1 MELQEHHRGR
11 QSLFALPTP
20 APAPTPTVTQTAQ
33 LKKVPNNIKI
43 MVYITAL
50 LAISSLLS
58 GAYAVWQGAGAVCY
72 KWPLCSEYIIPKYTN
87 QWIHMAHRLI
97 SLGLLFALFFSPP
110 DYIQG
115 DSVRIMYVHVPS
127 SFIALG
133 CFGFIGIAS
142 ILNLIF
148 KIKFMPLIAKS
159 LAPVGCLFSIVS
171 IVTGS
176 LWGKP
181 TWGIWWVW
189 DARLTSMGILL
200 LFYLAYIFTWRFVNS
215 FEKANKISS
224 VIGIIGLFNLPIIK
238 YSVDWWNTLHQPSS
252 ITLTSAPT
260 IHYTMLIPLIIM
272 LLGMIVYSLIIF
284 LMRYKTEVMKFKLDK
299 KKSKN

>member
-1 MELQEHHRGR
+1 M
-11 QSLFALPTP
+11 
-20 APAPTPTVTQTAQ
+20 
-33 LKKVPNNIKI
+33 LKNFFPNKI
-43 MVYITAL
+43 L
-50 LAISSLLS
+50 LLNNKLINSLLIS
-58 GAYAVWQGAGAVCY
+58 MI
-72 KWPLCSEYIIPKYTN
+72 LIIFVG
-87 QWIHMAHRLI
+87 LI
-97 SLGLLFALFFSPP
+97 YALFLSPP

-133 CFGFIGIAS
+133 FFGIIGIAS

-148 KIKFMPLIAKS
+148 KIKFVSLMAKS
-159 LAPVGCLFSIVS
+159 LAPIGCIFSLIS

-189 DARLTSMGILL
+189 DARLTSMAILL
-200 LFYLAYIFTWRFVNS
+200 LFYLTYIFIWKYVKN

-224 VIGIIGLFNLPIIK
+224 VIGIIGLFNLPVIK

-260 IHYTMLIPLIIM
+260 IHYTMLVPLVIM
-272 LLGMIVYSLIIF
+272 FLGMVVYSLIIF
-284 LMRYKTEVMKFKLDK
+284 LMRYKTELMKLKLDK
-299 KKSKN
+299 KNQK

>member
-1 MELQEHHRGR
+1 MFKNLFPNKIL
-11 QSLFALPTP
+11 SL
-20 APAPTPTVTQTAQ
+20 
-33 LKKVPNNIKI
+33 NN
-43 MVYITAL
+43 
-50 LAISSLLS
+50 
-58 GAYAVWQGAGAVCY
+58 
-72 KWPLCSEYIIPKYTN
+72 N
-87 QWIHMAHRLI
+87 LI
-97 SLGLLFALFFSPP
+97 SNLLIAMILVILVGLIYALFISPP

-115 DSVRIMYVHVPS
+115 DSVRIMYVHVPA

-133 CFGFIGIAS
+133 CFGFIGMAS

-159 LAPVGCLFSIVS
+159 LAPIGCIFSLVS

-189 DARLTSMGILL
+189 DARLTSMVILL
-200 LFYLAYIFTWRFVNS
+200 LFYLAYIFTWQLVNN

-224 VIGIIGLFNLPIIK
+224 VIGTIGLFNLPVIK

-272 LLGMIVYSLIIF
+272 LLGMIIYSLIIF
-284 LMRYKTEVMKFKLDK
+284 LMRYKIEVMKFKLDK
-299 KKSKN
+299 KKNIK

>member
-1 MELQEHHRGR
+1 
-11 QSLFALPTP
+11 
-20 APAPTPTVTQTAQ
+20 
-33 LKKVPNNIKI
+33 
-43 MVYITAL
+43 
-50 LAISSLLS
+50 
-58 GAYAVWQGAGAVCY
+58 
-72 KWPLCSEYIIPKYTN
+72 
-87 QWIHMAHRLI
+87 
-97 SLGLLFALFFSPP
+97 
-110 DYIQG
+110 
-115 DSVRIMYVHVPS
+115 MYVHVPS

-133 CFGFIGIAS
+133 CFGFIGIGS

-148 KIKFMPLIAKS
+148 KIKFIPLMTKS
-159 LAPVGCLFSIVS
+159 LAPVGCIFSLVS

-189 DARLTSMGILL
+189 DARLTSMSILF
-200 LFYLAYIFTWRFVNS
+200 LFYLAYIFTWKFVNN

-238 YSVDWWNTLHQPSS
+238 YSVDWWTTLHQPSS

-272 LLGMIVYSLIIF
+272 FCGMAMYSLIIF
-284 LMRYKTEVMKFKLDK
+284 LMSYKTEVMKFKFDK
-299 KKSKN
+299 KKNRK

>member
-1 MELQEHHRGR
+1 M
-11 QSLFALPTP
+11 FKNFFPN
-20 APAPTPTVTQTAQ
+20 
-33 LKKVPNNIKI
+33 KVLSINNNFINN
-43 MVYITAL
+43 L
-50 LAISSLLS
+50 
-58 GAYAVWQGAGAVCY
+58 
-72 KWPLCSEYIIPKYTN
+72 IILM
-87 QWIHMAHRLI
+87 ILI
-97 SLGLLFALFFSPP
+97 IFLGLIYALFISPE

-133 CFGFIGIAS
+133 CFALMGTAS

-159 LAPVGCLFSIVS
+159 LAPIGIIFTLIS

-189 DARLTSMGILL
+189 DARLTSMLILFF
-200 LFYLAYIFTWRFVNS
+200 FYLAYVFVWKFIKN
-215 FEKANKISS
+215 FEQANKISS
-224 VIGIIGLFNLPIIK
+224 IIGIIGLINLPIIK
-238 YSVDWWNTLHQPSS
+238 YSVDWRNTLHQPSS

-260 IHYTMLIPLIIM
+260 IHYTMLVPLLIM
-272 LLGMIVYSLIIF
+272 FVGMIIYSLIIF
-284 LMRYKTEVMKFKLDK
+284 LMKYKTELMKLKLNK
-299 KKSKN
+299 KKKIDN